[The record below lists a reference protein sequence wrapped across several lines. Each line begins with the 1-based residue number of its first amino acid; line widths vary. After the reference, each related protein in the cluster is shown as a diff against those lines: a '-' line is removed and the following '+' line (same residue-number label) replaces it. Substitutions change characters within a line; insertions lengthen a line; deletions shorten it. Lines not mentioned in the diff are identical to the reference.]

1 MFDKL
6 IDFLIEFLDDAK
18 FWFFVRE
25 WEKCVLLRAGRFHK
39 EYPAGLYFKIPFLDE
54 PNLELITLTT
64 NSLPPQSLTTKD
76 HKQIIIRAAI
86 SYYTEDPTKKMLEI
100 YDSSDVVSDLTQ
112 GVIKKIV
119 VDTDYTNLIL
129 PEVERTLTVKVR
141 DTLRKYGIYTDRV
154 TITDLTLSK
163 SFRIFNDTIESVV

>member
-25 WEKCVLLRAGRFHK
+25 WEKCVLLRRGRFK
-39 EYPAGLYFKIPFLDE
+39 AEYSAGLYFKIPFFDE
-54 PNLELITLTT
+54 VNLELITLTT
-64 NSLPPQSLTTKD
+64 TSLPPQSLTTKD
-76 HKQIIIRAAI
+76 QKQIIIRAAI
-86 SYYTEDPTKKMLEI
+86 SYQTEDPTKKMLSI
-100 YDSSDVVSDLTQ
+100 YDATDVVSDLTQ
-112 GVIKKIV
+112 GIIKKIV
-119 VDTDYTNLIL
+119 VDTDYTSLIL
-129 PEVERTLTVKVR
+129 PEIERSLTLKVR

-163 SFRIFNDTIESVV
+163 SFRLFNDTIESVV